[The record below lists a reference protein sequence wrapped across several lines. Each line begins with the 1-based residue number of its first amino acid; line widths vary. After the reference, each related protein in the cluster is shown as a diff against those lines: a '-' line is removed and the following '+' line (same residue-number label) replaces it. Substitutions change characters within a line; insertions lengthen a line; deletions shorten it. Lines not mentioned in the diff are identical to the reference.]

1 MLLKPPDVLAK
12 LCIRFNHS
20 DTEGEGNMSK
30 SFLHLGNLAVAI
42 LAVNMLTRCQIPPI
56 SPETAPPPNDV
67 GQPPQQ
73 NDPCVIYLPFSVFGG
88 AEGVKQ
94 WINLMNFLDADIAIF
109 PAGEVPDS
117 IRQLPE
123 GTVAITPFETEGVFW
138 EAVEF
143 PHGTEIDPIDTGD
156 GQGIIKITIPGC
168 GNKYQF
174 SPQDVGKIPSQPCRI
189 PMSKLPPG
197 TTQQPKG
204 HYTQVTF
211 PSGSTPEDWFNPPVD
226 WWFPQP
232 QSNSVNLPA
241 GTTLDDSFKFGTFVN
256 APVCFPPKAEV
267 FSPTLQGDTLNTG
280 TLPEGAS
287 LSYGSG
293 KVKLDL
299 PSGADLAPWEG
310 FQPRVSLNPGE
321 AGGTL
326 VLFPLGT
333 EVTPLEN
340 GTYDLKL
347 GPGEAASPA
356 AYQGWAW
363 QDDCAL
369 LITPVDGLKMNSSS
383 SGALSLDLPPGP
395 AADAWKAEAEKDGR
409 VTVSENGEG
418 GWHFEFPSGSTLTPN
433 ADGTFTIAFPNC
445 P

>member
-1 MLLKPPDVLAK
+1 MNDAFTFLELLHDDTLVFAPGK
-12 LCIRFNHS
+12 LPES
-20 DTEGEGNMSK
+20 
-30 SFLHLGNLAVAI
+30 
-42 LAVNMLTRCQIPPI
+42 I
-56 SPETAPPPNDV
+56 SN
-67 GQPPQQ
+67 
-73 NDPCVIYLPFSVFGG
+73 
-88 AEGVKQ
+88 
-94 WINLMNFLDADIAIF
+94 
-109 PAGEVPDS
+109 
-117 IRQLPE
+117 LPE
-123 GTVAITPFETEGVFW
+123 GAVSILPLELEDGTWQVVKFPPGTIVQGETP
-138 EAVEF
+138 
-143 PHGTEIDPIDTGD
+143 
-156 GQGIIKITIPGC
+156 GQNAGYLKVTIPGC
-168 GNKYQF
+168 GKYQV
-174 SPQDVGKIPSQPCRI
+174 SPPDVGKIPSQPCRI

-211 PSGSTPEDWFNPPVD
+211 PSGSTPEDWFDPPVD

-232 QSNSVNLPA
+232 QTNSVNLPA
-241 GTTLDDSFKFGTFVN
+241 GTTLDDSFAFGTFVN
-256 APVCFPPKAEV
+256 APVCFPPKAESV
-267 FSPTLQGDTLNTG
+267 SPTLQGDTLNTG

-299 PSGADLAPWEG
+299 PSGADLAAWEE

-347 GPGEAASPA
+347 GPGEAAPLA

-363 QDDCAL
+363 QDNCTL
-369 LITPVDGLKMNSSS
+369 LITPQNGMNMNSSS

-395 AADAWKAEAEKDGR
+395 ATEAWKAEAEKDGR
-409 VTVSENGEG
+409 GTVSGNGEG
-418 GWHFEFPSGSTLTPN
+418 GWHFEFPTGSTLTPN